1 MGLFTAE
8 VSEETSCDHGGDGE
22 EADSIE
28 EEESFLREQLAEAQ
42 TRVVAL
48 EAKLR
53 DCVRRRRAKTSE
65 AATTS
70 NAGAAAGVSSP
81 GGPPLRRGAK
91 ASRRAT
97 TPEEE
102 EREGHGESETGP
114 DATFGFV
121 FSSPGGRASAPQADV
136 SMETASSGSASPVK
150 LGSDA
155 SSPFEFI
162 FSSPGGTRG
171 TPSGQDYQPFSH
183 INSPASGLKDD
194 KDDKVISLSFSLTVS
209 RNEIDHLSLSIFV
222 SHSPPPQV
230 LYDFVFCSPEGK
242 APPPPQSSDFGD
254 EKENEGIPDLATH
267 FKASVDLGDSPAAKQ
282 GGLFKSKSN
291 VDRLGE
297 ALSQRLAESLSGLF
311 VDMQSPAEAFGGQ
324 EQQQQQQ
331 GRQQQQQ
338 NQEDQDTSSQRKRDI
353 RQAVQG
359 DGSADVADSAQ
370 GTSSG
375 ATSSAFDGF
384 GDLERAQW
392 HKGEGNK
399 AFSQQLFQTS
409 IQCYTDC
416 INGCF
421 LVTMREVDLAGTGEA
436 AGKTKGAGEVSEAVR
451 CQADALSNRAAA
463 HIMLDNAE
471 AALADCK
478 EALRIFPGHERAQ
491 VRHATCQMYMCN
503 FEESRRLFVE
513 CRERKLEGK
522 GLGPDVK
529 EKLSVVEAIL
539 DLTKVRAKAFPMSR
553 NTAEDLVARIGKHL
567 EYLPRSRDL
576 VSAKCNVLLS
586 LHRYE
591 EVLEILAKVKTQKPL
606 LPVPAPSQNKGLTSP
621 GRHQQSFDS
630 GLLWLEALAC
640 SGTGNLDKAVKIGE
654 ACCSRA
660 TEECAVHGAVKP
672 RIDKWRKILDLKK
685 RANEAFSAQQ
695 NKRSQELYTEALR
708 LAVTKNVVECP
719 PFTAILY
726 CNRSATYQKDLDFT
740 SALADCARS
749 CSLDPHYV
757 KAFSRAANICES
769 VQVSALLL
777 GKKRMM
783 FAWRRRRGRASE
795 VSGRLCGA
803 NGAEL
808 TWLSLSLSPF
818 LCLSTLKAIR
828 GSLGL
833 LGGNLSEQVRP
844 GRQAQAHQ
852 EGAQGDCPEDQGA
865 GGAREEAKG
874 APGVLWV
881 LRGGHRVAA
890 KPLQGP
896 RH

>member
-1 MGLFTAE
+1 M
-8 VSEETSCDHGGDGE
+8 
-22 EADSIE
+22 
-28 EEESFLREQLAEAQ
+28 
-42 TRVVAL
+42 
-48 EAKLR
+48 
-53 DCVRRRRAKTSE
+53 
-65 AATTS
+65 
-70 NAGAAAGVSSP
+70 
-81 GGPPLRRGAK
+81 
-91 ASRRAT
+91 
-97 TPEEE
+97 
-102 EREGHGESETGP
+102 
-114 DATFGFV
+114 
-121 FSSPGGRASAPQADV
+121 
-136 SMETASSGSASPVK
+136 
-150 LGSDA
+150 
-155 SSPFEFI
+155 
-162 FSSPGGTRG
+162 
-171 TPSGQDYQPFSH
+171 
-183 INSPASGLKDD
+183 
-194 KDDKVISLSFSLTVS
+194 
-209 RNEIDHLSLSIFV
+209 
-222 SHSPPPQV
+222 
-230 LYDFVFCSPEGK
+230 
-242 APPPPQSSDFGD
+242 
-254 EKENEGIPDLATH
+254 
-267 FKASVDLGDSPAAKQ
+267 
-282 GGLFKSKSN
+282 
-291 VDRLGE
+291 
-297 ALSQRLAESLSGLF
+297 
-311 VDMQSPAEAFGGQ
+311 
-324 EQQQQQQ
+324 
-331 GRQQQQQ
+331 
-338 NQEDQDTSSQRKRDI
+338 
-353 RQAVQG
+353 
-359 DGSADVADSAQ
+359 
-370 GTSSG
+370 
-375 ATSSAFDGF
+375 
-384 GDLERAQW
+384 ERAQW

-416 INGCF
+416 VNGCF

-513 CRERKLEGK
+513 CRERNLEGK

-777 GKKRMM
+777 GKKGMM
-783 FAWRRRRGRASE
+783 FASRRRRGRASE

-803 NGAEL
+803 TGAEL
-808 TWLSLSLSPF
+808 TWLSLSLPF
-818 LCLSTLKAIR
+818 C
-828 GSLGL
+828 
-833 LGGNLSEQVRP
+833 V
-844 GRQAQAHQ
+844 
-852 EGAQGDCPEDQGA
+852 CP
-865 GGAREEAKG
+865 
-874 APGVLWV
+874 P
-881 LRGGHRVAA
+881 
-890 KPLQGP
+890 
-896 RH
+896 